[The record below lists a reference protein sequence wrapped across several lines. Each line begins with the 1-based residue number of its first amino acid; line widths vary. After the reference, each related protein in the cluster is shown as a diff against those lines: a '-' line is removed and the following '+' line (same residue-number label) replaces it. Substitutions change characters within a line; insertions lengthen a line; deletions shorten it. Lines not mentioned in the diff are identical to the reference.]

1 MGESQDL
8 KMKILED
15 ESNHFVCPDCHSHL
29 VKSEDESANICKKC
43 GAKFNFCDGIYDLY
57 PQVPFAKINSINFA
71 QPYQFLGDYPSK

>member
-43 GAKFNFCDGIYDLY
+43 GAKFNFRDGIYDLY
-57 PQVPFAKINSINFA
+57 PQVPFAKVNSVNFA
-71 QPYQFLGDYPSK
+71 ELYQFLGDYPSK